1 MVLGGPSSFLKDMF
15 PTEEPCECNRLT
27 IILPDFEAATVKNLL
42 GLLYTGKNIWFVL
55 FKKKVRAEINFSDI
69 SLVKVGVI
77 TVRKFRY

>member
-42 GLLYTGKNIWFVL
+42 GLLYTGKNIFD
-55 FKKKVRAEINFSDI
+55 F
-69 SLVKVGVI
+69 
-77 TVRKFRY
+77 